1 LRKELR
7 RDPQLAHVP
16 LIARA
21 PCGTDELAR
30 HQHQAAHVVL
40 FVYFTPT
47 LAMAQNMV
55 GANMRASSA
64 FTVSL
69 VLGLVGVGIGPTLL
83 GFLSD
88 ASVKR
93 LSHQVTSN

>member
-1 LRKELR
+1 M
-7 RDPQLAHVP
+7 
-16 LIARA
+16 
-21 PCGTDELAR
+21 
-30 HQHQAAHVVL
+30 AAHVVL

-47 LAMAQNMV
+47 LAIAQNMV

-88 ASVKR
+88 AFGKAAFAHGN
-93 LSHQVTSN
+93 LN